1 MINYLHFMIKYY
13 QSYQIRI
20 SMDSSLARTPLMLSL
35 LMLLMTQAGYLDDMN
50 AWSED
55 EHMLDATTASQSGS
69 GPSQSDL
76 IPSVEG
82 ADLIIGEAMTNTT
95 FQYNANAINEAGL
108 TWAAAD
114 IDTNADGAYDVYVED
129 MDGDGDLDIVS
140 ASNWDD
146 TIAWYEND
154 GAVDP
159 SWTAADIDS
168 NADGAR
174 GVYAADMD
182 GDGDVDIVSASW
194 LDDTI
199 AWYENDGAADPSW
212 TAADIDTNSRGAQS
226 VYVADMDGDGDL
238 DIVSALYFDST
249 IAWYENDGA
258 ADPSWTAADINTSL
272 GGARDVQ
279 VADLDGDGDPDI
291 VAIGYNDD
299 VIAWYEN
306 DGAADPSWTASQIA
320 IDNAG
325 QPTSVYVGDMDG
337 DGDIDVLTTSQNYT
351 LTWYENDGAAN
362 PSWTAANIATN
373 LGHPFNAHAADM
385 DGDGDLDIIL
395 ADTFKRP
402 VVWYENDGAADPSW
416 TTSTIDY
423 NMTQLYAVY
432 AADMDDDGD
441 LDIVSADMADD
452 TIAWY
457 ENVPVTLTD
466 ITGASCSISP
476 SLPAGLSIDSSTC
489 TISGTPT
496 VETSNT
502 TYTVTAVISGV
513 THQGS
518 VRLSTCC
525 TPALAVGGAHLGLG
539 EAMTPITLD
548 SLNTTLDSSQP
559 VSWRIEPALPAGM
572 NISNGTISG
581 TPSVYALNQTYT
593 VYAEQGEEV
602 AKFEIYFKVGT
613 DNPHTVVEGQPIEP
627 IGFHDPFQGGATKWA
642 ISPPLPD
649 GLSMD
654 PSTGEI
660 TGSVAGEHADTV
672 YTVTAIGDS
681 STGSGD
687 DTGDQASL
695 ASDHD
700 KIDAG
705 PSHTCAIDV
714 DGDLRCWGSD
724 ARGQLGDG
732 GTTHDA
738 TTYTTSPSSTP
749 VDLGPGRT
757 AVSVSAGTNHTCA
770 ILDNGDLKC
779 WGWDT
784 TAPLIQPI
792 EGSFQNSG
800 AYEPT
805 LYPVSISIS
814 GDQTCL
820 LLNNG
825 DLKCRPTFDYINN
838 VPTLYLVGAPIDL
851 GRGLTAVDVSVGDHH
866 NCAILDNGLL
876 KCWGRDDYGQ
886 LGDGSSTYGRQG
898 DGDPLYGP
906 SLYPIDLGPGRTAV
920 AVSAGNLHTC
930 AILDSGDV
938 KCWGLGASGQLG
950 GTDPTHGANGT
961 DPHTTEPSSTPIDL
975 GAGRTAVAIS
985 GSGNHTCAI
994 LDDGDIKCWGANS
1007 HGQIGNEGD
1016 PSVDQS
1022 FPQTVSGG
1030 FSWVVASNA
1039 VASVDGSL
1047 FSYSSDKLTAG
1058 HSHSCALR
1066 DDGQPFCWGSS
1077 QHGQLGI
1084 GETRSTPYYFPTPHQ
1099 VLSPANV
1106 TSISAGSFHTCAIR
1120 EDGSLICWGQDD
1132 YGQLGNGGNGFWDNS
1147 PGDQL
1152 SPPLDSVLDLGP
1164 NRTALEVSAG
1174 YQHTCAILDTG
1185 DVKCWGKG
1193 DRGQLGS
1200 GADGYRYSIPSS
1212 VVDLGEDRTAVSLGK
1227 GSRADHACAILDN
1240 GDLKCWGRDNY
1251 GQIGDGGT
1259 IGYNDNDFTSGPS
1272 EPIDLGTGRTA
1283 VAVALGG
1290 YHTCAIL
1297 DDGSVKCWGSDYWG
1311 QLGDGGT
1318 STDQASPVSVDL
1330 GPGRTAVAI
1339 SASNA
1344 HTCAILDDGSVKCWG
1359 SNQKNAI
1366 GIGGTEGQQYQPKF
1380 YAPTQT
1386 ASLGTGRTAVAI
1398 AAGNDHTCAI
1408 LDDASMRC
1416 WGSYRSGQLG
1426 VEVFRVDVFW
1436 NNVPNHTDNSC
1447 SWPILVDEDT
1457 VWKTSNDRVWGY
1469 REGVARGWDTS
1480 ALPLTTRSLSFSLVS
1495 LADSDGDGLPDALPG
1510 DYDPAEGPTPGLV
1523 ADGDDD
1529 DDGIPDPD
1537 ELAMGTDPTNP
1548 DTDGDGYCD
1557 GTEAVAGVCEA
1568 GPDAFPIDPSAH
1580 ADTDGDGMPDTIT
1593 GTSTSVPPLVED
1605 TDDDGDGLDDAIET
1619 NTGLYVG
1626 GSDTG
1631 TDPLNPDTDFD
1642 GVCDGP
1648 NSVPP
1653 ICEAGPDGNPLGQ
1666 PAEGSIYG
1674 LRNSR
1679 MESIQPEGA
1688 AEGATYEVQ
1697 PDLPPGVRLSAIG
1710 GVIYGTPTEVLART
1724 SFTVWANQTDG
1735 TSVESVFWIEVLED
1749 TDGDGL
1755 PDELPDDYDGGLVE
1769 DQDDDN
1775 DGVTDLD
1782 EGASGTDPADPDGD
1796 GDGICDGPISFPPTC
1811 LAGPDS
1817 NPFGIQHP
1825 SPLLLVN
1832 NSKVASPIPP
1842 PNHVPDAT
1850 WEVSPDLPTGM
1861 ALDPATG
1868 MISGT
1873 PAQAMA
1879 NTTYTIWANQS
1890 GGTSIEAT
1898 FWLEVLEDTDGDG
1911 MPDELPDDYDASQ
1924 GDLVED
1930 QDDDND
1936 GSSDLDEVARGTD
1949 PRDPDT
1955 DGDGVC
1961 DGPTAPADGGCT
1973 AQVDANS
1980 LQDAGSGYL
1989 WMLCCVLLLLLLL
2002 LLPLLRRDRAS
2013 EAVLVGPEPENTR
2026 ADPEFIGG
2034 TGTKEDPFIL
2044 APVEGV
2050 RPGQAVSSK
2059 ESITIDGM
2067 SMIDMVLTDLGQG
2080 ANGDRF
2086 GMREADA
2093 QEGATRV
2100 LPIDYGE
2107 ATINMVFDDSLGGP
2121 TKEGGEFTGLLRLG
2135 RASVYLSWTVRV
2147 QPDEGRSAGAPRE
2160 GATTKGAAKD
2170 AEKKAKAEAAEKAKE
2185 EAAAATAAEK
2195 AAKEA
2200 KAAEEKAAKE
2210 AKAAEEKAAKEAER
2224 KPKPASKE
2232 VKKQEE
2238 LKRVKSRAKSID
2250 FKVLGEAKSSKL
2262 RTDVKKGAT
2271 SLEVADASEFADAGS
2286 AALTD
2291 KDGTTVISW
2300 TGKDGN
2306 ALTGVSGIT
2315 RVFGKASIVTTKDDL
2330 QVLKGV
2336 GPFIEEKLNAL
2347 GITTYRQIA
2356 NMNAKLEEQV
2366 NKAIEFFPGRIKRD
2380 QWANQA
2386 KILLGEDVKLDE
2398 KALKQAEELER
2409 VAKKAEN
2416 IDFAT
2421 LGVASA
2427 SEKDDLKSIKGIGPF
2442 IEEKLNALGIFTFDQ
2457 VSKMTPKIEE
2467 EVNEAIEFFPGRV
2480 RRDEWARQAGEL
2492 ARD

>member
-1 MINYLHFMIKYY
+1 
-13 QSYQIRI
+13 
-20 SMDSSLARTPLMLSL
+20 MDSSLISRARTPLMLSL

-55 EHMLDATTASQSGS
+55 EQALDATTSLQSGS

-76 IPSVEG
+76 TPSAE
-82 ADLIIGEAMTNTT
+82 
-95 FQYNANAINEAGL
+95 
-108 TWAAAD
+108 
-114 IDTNADGAYDVYVED
+114 
-129 MDGDGDLDIVS
+129 
-140 ASNWDD
+140 
-146 TIAWYEND
+146 
-154 GAVDP
+154 
-159 SWTAADIDS
+159 
-168 NADGAR
+168 
-174 GVYAADMD
+174 
-182 GDGDVDIVSASW
+182 
-194 LDDTI
+194 
-199 AWYENDGAADPSW
+199 
-212 TAADIDTNSRGAQS
+212 
-226 VYVADMDGDGDL
+226 
-238 DIVSALYFDST
+238 
-249 IAWYENDGA
+249 
-258 ADPSWTAADINTSL
+258 
-272 GGARDVQ
+272 
-279 VADLDGDGDPDI
+279 
-291 VAIGYNDD
+291 
-299 VIAWYEN
+299 
-306 DGAADPSWTASQIA
+306 
-320 IDNAG
+320 
-325 QPTSVYVGDMDG
+325 
-337 DGDIDVLTTSQNYT
+337 
-351 LTWYENDGAAN
+351 
-362 PSWTAANIATN
+362 
-373 LGHPFNAHAADM
+373 
-385 DGDGDLDIIL
+385 
-395 ADTFKRP
+395 
-402 VVWYENDGAADPSW
+402 
-416 TTSTIDY
+416 
-423 NMTQLYAVY
+423 
-432 AADMDDDGD
+432 
-441 LDIVSADMADD
+441 
-452 TIAWY
+452 
-457 ENVPVTLTD
+457 
-466 ITGASCSISP
+466 
-476 SLPAGLSIDSSTC
+476 
-489 TISGTPT
+489 
-496 VETSNT
+496 
-502 TYTVTAVISGV
+502 
-513 THQGS
+513 
-518 VRLSTCC
+518 
-525 TPALAVGGAHLGLG
+525 GAHLGLG

-548 SLNTTLDSSQP
+548 LLNTTLDSSQP
-559 VSWRIEPALPAGM
+559 VSWRVEPALPAGM

-581 TPSVYALNQTYT
+581 TPSVYALNQTYA

-602 AKFEIYFKVGT
+602 AKFEIYFEVGT

-627 IGFHDPFQGGATKWA
+627 IGFHDPFQGGATTWA

-654 PSTGEI
+654 PATGEV

-700 KIDAG
+700 KISAG

-714 DGDLRCWGSD
+714 DGGLRCWGSD

-779 WGWDT
+779 WGWDAF
-784 TAPLIQPI
+784 APPSNPHDVSY
-792 EGSFQNSG
+792 GNGG
-800 AYEPT
+800 AYRPT

-814 GDQTCL
+814 GDQTCF

-825 DLKCRPTFDYINN
+825 DLRCNPGFAVSGPFNHLN
-838 VPTLYLVGAPIDL
+838 LYLSHPPGL
-851 GRGLTAVDVSVGDHH
+851 GIGLTAIDVSVGDHH
-866 NCAILDNGLL
+866 TCAILDNGLL

-886 LGDGSSTYGRQG
+886 LGDGSSTYGRQS
-898 DGDPLYGP
+898 DGDPLGGP
-906 SLYPIDLGPGRTAV
+906 SVFPIDLGPGRTAV
-920 AVSAGNLHTC
+920 AVSAGSLHTC

-938 KCWGLGASGQLG
+938 ECWGLGASGQLG

-961 DPHTTEPSSTPIDL
+961 YPHTTEPSSTPIDL

-994 LDDGDIKCWGANS
+994 LDDGDIKCWGENS

-1016 PSVDQS
+1016 PSVDYS
-1022 FPQTVSGG
+1022 LPQTVSGG

-1039 VASVDGSL
+1039 GASVDGSL

-1077 QHGQLGI
+1077 QHGRLGI
-1084 GETRSTPYYFPTPHQ
+1084 GEAQSDWYHFPTPHQ
-1099 VLSPANV
+1099 VLHPANV
-1106 TSISAGSFHTCAIR
+1106 TSISAGSAHTCAIR
-1120 EDGSLICWGQDD
+1120 EDGSLICWGHDS

-1147 PGDQL
+1147 PGSQL
-1152 SPPLDSVLDLGP
+1152 SPPLDSALDLGP

-1174 YQHTCAILDTG
+1174 HEHTCAILDTG

-1200 GADGYRYSIPSS
+1200 GAGGYRYSIPSS

-1227 GSRADHACAILDN
+1227 GSLADHACAILDN
-1240 GDLKCWGRDNY
+1240 GDLKCWGRDDY

-1259 IGYNDNDFTSGPS
+1259 IGYNENLDFTSGPS

-1283 VAVALGG
+1283 VAVALGRS
-1290 YHTCAIL
+1290 HTCAIL

-1339 SASNA
+1339 SVGNV

-1359 SNQKNAI
+1359 SNQKNNI
-1366 GIGGTEGQQYQPKF
+1366 GLGVTEGQQYQPKF

-1416 WGSYRSGQLG
+1416 WGGYRSGQLG
-1426 VEVFRVDVFW
+1426 VEVFRVDLFW
-1436 NNVPNHTDNSC
+1436 NNEPNHTDGAC

-1457 VWKTSNDRVWGY
+1457 VWKTSNSRVWGY

-1557 GTEAVAGVCEA
+1557 GVEAVAGVCDA
-1568 GPDAFPIDPSAH
+1568 GPDAFPLDPSADT
-1580 ADTDGDGMPDTIT
+1580 DTDGDGMPDAIN
-1593 GTSTSVPPLVED
+1593 GDSTSIPPLVED
-1605 TDDDGDGLDDAIET
+1605 QDDDGDGLDDAIET

-1755 PDELPDDYDGGLVE
+1755 PDELPDDYDASQGDLVE
-1769 DQDDDN
+1769 DEDDDN

-2002 LLPLLRRDRAS
+2002 LLLPLLRRDRAS

-2034 TGTKEDPFIL
+2034 AGTKEEPFIL

-2050 RPGQAVSSK
+2050 RPGQAVTSK

-2067 SMIDMVLTDLGQG
+2067 SMIDMVLTDLEKG

-2107 ATINMVFDDSLGGP
+2107 ITINMVFDDSVGGP

-2147 QPDEGRSAGAPRE
+2147 QPDEGRAVGAPKK

-2170 AEKKAKAEAAEKAKE
+2170 AEKTAKAEAAKKAKE

-2200 KAAEEKAAKE
+2200 KE
-2210 AKAAEEKAAKEAER
+2210 AKAAEEKAAKEAKR

-2250 FKVLGEAKSSKL
+2250 FKVIGEANSSKL